1 MSLNHIGLDKT
12 HSGEL
17 AEKLNKLLADYQLFY
32 MNVRG
37 FHWNITGPEFFELH
51 DKFEELY
58 NDLLMKVDELAE
70 RIVTLGKT
78 PLHTYSDYA
87 KVSEVKE
94 ARDVSEGTAASVN
107 VIDTLTIILVQQ
119 RSILAGACDLGDE
132 GTASLM
138 SDYIKEQ
145 EKTIWM
151 YSAYLGR

>member
-1 MSLNHIGLDKT
+1 MSLNQIGLDKA

-87 KVSEVKE
+87 KISEVKE
-94 ARDVSEGTAASVN
+94 ARDVSEGKAASTN

-119 RSILAGACDLGDE
+119 RNILAGACDLGDE